1 MDDDETLSEMRCTY
15 CGNWVYGDS
24 VRCPKCGN
32 YTDGLGR
39 FQPERPRIPRI
50 FVIAGWLVLLAL
62 LLPLLLSLWHLLRR

>member
-1 MDDDETLSEMRCTY
+1 MDDDESLSEIRCTY

-32 YTDGLGR
+32 YTDGLGT
-39 FQPERPRIPRI
+39 FHPERPRFPRV

-62 LLPLLLSLWHLLRR
+62 LLPVLIALLRFLRP